1 MLRRLLSAVLVSAG
15 CTVSPTAHAGAPSI
29 DQAME
34 DYAHARYVRAE
45 SGFRAAAE
53 QGDVR
58 AQEILGFM
66 YAFGPDVYPGIR
78 YDRHEAAV
86 WFGRAARAGSE
97 SAQYVYCALT
107 RHAVTYRL
115 RSAPCSMMSREDGE
129 KIGAK

>member
-1 MLRRLLSAVLVSAG
+1 MVRRFLSAVLISGG
-15 CTVSPTAHAGAPSI
+15 CAISPPAHAGAPGI

-34 DYAHARYVRAE
+34 DYAHARYVKAE
-45 SGFRAAAE
+45 AEFRAAAE
-53 QGDVR
+53 EGDVR

-97 SAQYVYCALT
+97 SAQYMYCALT
-107 RHAVTYRL
+107 RHAVTYKL
-115 RSAPCSMMSREDGE
+115 RSAPCSMMSKDDGE
-129 KIGAK
+129 KIGRK